1 MKKLFEIA
9 ALLLVASC
17 ALTACSVAQDG
28 KNGKSAYEI
37 AVEHGFVGD
46 EQAWLDS
53 LRGQDGADGAVGS
66 QGVPGKDGTDGKD
79 GAPGKDGI
87 DGVNGQD
94 GAPGAPGAP
103 GADGADGAPGA
114 PGAPGEPGQDG
125 KDGLDGKSAYEIA
138 VQYGYQGTEQEWAEQ
153 FSDKIVQDR
162 IVSAFIDDNY
172 HLILVKADGSHVD
185 AGYVG
190 TVVTP
195 GGSTVLGKDADG
207 YLIVD
212 EWVST
217 TGNLNI
223 RSTPE
228 VKSDWSNVVTT
239 LKAGESIARVGIDEQ
254 SGWSKVI
261 WQGQVCY
268 ASSKYL
274 NVQTQTESIKANVAD
289 RYVLTVGEQARFY
302 SSQLTCTLPAG
313 AQVSYSFSGSGECV
327 MTDEGFAI
335 TPSVAGTY
343 TLTVTVGQTT
353 DGKYSIAY
361 QKTAQIVAV
370 DKQELTLSGVVIG
383 DSRIGDGTIVNT
395 LKQTFGDSLTLLG
408 TRQSGQGVPHE
419 GRGAWSTTNYLTSA
433 SAFGVE
439 NAFYNPENAQ
449 IEPHTGKTHYFD
461 FAYYLAQNGYQA
473 PDFAVICL
481 GANDVYSEESVY
493 FVDAMIASI
502 KAATDGKTRVLVL
515 TEYVSPENG
524 YELSTKGTNIAQ
536 KRANQFA
543 YFDLQTAVLAGR
555 EDEGVYLVSNYA
567 AVNDTEHWQRN
578 ADGYIIDAVH
588 LSAKGYVA
596 ETGVIEAYLYHAF
609 GE

>member
-1 MKKLFEIA
+1 MKKLLMIS
-9 ALLLVASC
+9 ALLLVTTC
-17 ALTACSVAQDG
+17 FLTACMQDG

-53 LRGQDGADGAVGS
+53 LRGQDGKDGADGADGA
-66 QGVPGKDGTDGKD
+66 QGAPGKDGVDGKDGQDGRD

-94 GAPGAPGAP
+94 GA
-103 GADGADGAPGA
+103 DGADGAPG
-114 PGAPGEPGQDG
+114 EPG
-125 KDGLDGKSAYEIA
+125 KDGADGADGKSAYEIA
-138 VQYGYQGTEQEWAEQ
+138 VQYGYEGTEQEWAEQ

-195 GGSTVLGKDADG
+195 GGSTVLGKDEDG

-212 EWVST
+212 EWVSAI
-217 TGNLNI
+217 GNLNL

-228 VKSDWSNVVTT
+228 VLGYTNVVKT
-239 LKAGESIARVGIDEQ
+239 LTAGNSVLRVGIDEQ

-261 WQGQVCY
+261 WNGEVCY

-274 NVQTQTESIKANVAD
+274 SVQTQTESVKANVAD
-289 RYVLTVGEQARFY
+289 RYVLTVGEQTWFY
-302 SSQLTCTLPAG
+302 SSQLTCGLPVG
-313 AQVSYSFSGSGECV
+313 AQVSYSFSGSGDCT
-327 MTDEGFAI
+327 MTDEGFAV

-419 GRGAWSTTNYLTSA
+419 GRGAWSTTNYLTST
-433 SAFGVE
+433 SAFGAE
-439 NAFYNPENAQ
+439 NAFYNPDNAQ

-473 PDFAVICL
+473 PDFAIICL

-502 KAATDGKTRVLVL
+502 RAATDGKTRVLVL
-515 TEYVSPENG
+515 TEYVSPESG

-536 KRANQFA
+536 KRAHQFA

-578 ADGYIIDAVH
+578 SEGYIIDAVH
-588 LSAKGYVA
+588 LGIKGYVA
-596 ETGVIEAYLYHAF
+596 ETRVIEAYLYYAF

>member
-1 MKKLFEIA
+1 MKKFIVGTALLIA
-9 ALLLVASC
+9 ALCLLC
-17 ALTACSVAQDG
+17 ACDGAQDG

-46 EQAWLDS
+46 ERAWLDS
-53 LRGQDGADGAVGS
+53 LRGQDG
-66 QGVPGKDGTDGKD
+66 QN
-79 GAPGKDGI
+79 GI
-87 DGVNGQD
+87 DGAQ
-94 GAPGAPGAP
+94 
-103 GADGADGAPGA
+103 
-114 PGAPGEPGQDG
+114 GAPGEPGKDGAQGTPGEPG
-125 KDGLDGKSAYEIA
+125 KDGASGADGKSAYQIA
-138 VQYGYQGTEQEWAEQ
+138 VEYGYQGTEQEWIAQ
-153 FSDKIVQDR
+153 FSGKVSEDGI
-162 IVSAFIDDNY
+162 ISAFVDDNY
-172 HLILVKADGSHVD
+172 HLILVKADGSHLD

-217 TGNLNI
+217 TGNLNV

-254 SGWSKVI
+254 SGWSKVV
-261 WQGQVCY
+261 WKGQVCY

-274 NVQTQTESIKANVAD
+274 TLQKQTSSIKANVAD
-289 RYVLTVGEQARFY
+289 RYVLTVGEQTWLY
-302 SSQLTCTLPAG
+302 SAQLTNGLPAG
-313 AQVSYSFSGSGECV
+313 AHVSYHFSGSGECV
-327 MTDEGFAI
+327 MTDEGFGI

-343 TLTVTVGQTT
+343 TLTVTVGQTV

-361 QKTAQIVAV
+361 QKTAQVVAV
-370 DKQELTLSGVVIG
+370 DKQELVLSGVVIG
-383 DSRIGDGTIVNT
+383 DSRIGDGTMVGT
-395 LKQTFGDSLTLLG
+395 LQQTFGDSLTLLG
-408 TRQSGQGVPHE
+408 TRQNKQGVLHE
-419 GRGAWSTTNYLTSA
+419 GRGAWSTVNYLTSQT
-433 SAFGVE
+433 AFGVE

-449 IEPHTGKTHYFD
+449 TEPHTGKTHYFD

-502 KAATDGKTRVLVL
+502 KAATDGKTRVFVL
-515 TEYVSPENG
+515 TEYQSPESG
-524 YELSTKGTNIAQ
+524 YMLSTKGTDIAQ

-543 YFDLQTAVLAGR
+543 YFDLQTAVFAGR

-578 ADGYIIDAVH
+578 ADEYIIDAVH
-588 LSAKGYVA
+588 LSVEGYVA
-596 ETGVIEAYLYHAF
+596 ETRVLEAYLYQVF